1 MHRHAWWVAG
11 CCMIMGCASLPVDE
25 NGTQSR
31 RPALL
36 VEQRPWHAG
45 ILNPEPPVY
54 GIDQA
59 AGCVVMGEFRVEID
73 SLFLNPATHRL
84 TMRVY
89 VGLAGV
95 PGRTMAQLVTRG
107 PNGEAV
113 SKVIVRQSGVVLSV
127 DPRETPVLSVEHI
140 TYRTLSLDLRRL
152 SRRAERRGSTPSV
165 KLGAT

>member
-1 MHRHAWWVAG
+1 
-11 CCMIMGCASLPVDE
+11 MIMGCASLRATE
-25 NGTQSR
+25 YGTSNR
-31 RPALL
+31 RPSLL

-59 AGCVVMGEFRVEID
+59 GGCVVMGEFRVEID
-73 SLFLNPATHRL
+73 SLSFDPATHRL

-89 VGLAGV
+89 VGPAGS
-95 PGRTMAQLVTRG
+95 PDRRLAQLVMRG

-113 SKVIVRQSGVVLSV
+113 SKVIVREPGLVLSV
-127 DPRETPVLSVEHI
+127 DPRETPVLSVESI
-140 TYRTLSLDLRRL
+140 GYRALSLDLLRL
-152 SRRAERRGSTPSV
+152 SRRVERRRQTPPV